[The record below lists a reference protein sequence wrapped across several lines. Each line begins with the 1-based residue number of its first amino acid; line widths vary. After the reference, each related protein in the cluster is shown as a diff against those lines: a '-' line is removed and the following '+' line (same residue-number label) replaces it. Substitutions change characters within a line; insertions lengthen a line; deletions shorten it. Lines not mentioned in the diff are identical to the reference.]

1 MLQRGY
7 RKEESLARYWAEQAI
22 DLCVDIDDEE
32 LNELTPPIKEAIAAL
47 ERDRRVIFIGE
58 SKSGKT
64 SLLAGLAQYPAM
76 MKAELKDDY
85 LCWRY
90 RSNDNDATCSAFIP
104 TETLEGLELV
114 DTANCADEERRET
127 LVGLMQN
134 ADVIIAVAD
143 ARNCETSS
151 IWEMLMK
158 LTPEQRKECLI
169 AITHTDM
176 LPAETALTLKDKL
189 RDFCAQKLA
198 AVPAVYLISPTTMKG
213 LEGFAQRVQ
222 ESLNSR
228 HGIKGD
234 IRKIID
240 RTCELL
246 NRQSRILRAREEVS
260 KNDNGFLSSV
270 DQEIDHFLNHQLTGL
285 KTYVDMYAEA
295 TLTALPQTLNKLNKT
310 FGFWLSPITLVR
322 MELFGAGTEKYYYHM
337 LCEEILNRQE
347 TSDKNFILS
356 CSGHWKN
363 VRPRMKKAMECEIG
377 EFPEQELGHE
387 LHELRRRLGRELY
400 RPFTKNNL
408 RRNIS
413 QAFIQCTSRMK
424 LYTSLICALLIAGG
438 VCGFIGMDSLAC
450 RLIIAAAVVWGLGSL
465 FHLSAA
471 RNIRKEII
479 KQARLLQDTISES
492 LNEDMQQL
500 LISRVA
506 AYRKL
511 YAEPRRKVA
520 RHDAMLKP
528 LQQKHLNILR
538 EINSILPR

>member
-1 MLQRGY
+1 
-7 RKEESLARYWAEQAI
+7 
-22 DLCVDIDDEE
+22 
-32 LNELTPPIKEAIAAL
+32 
-47 ERDRRVIFIGE
+47 
-58 SKSGKT
+58 
-64 SLLAGLAQYPAM
+64 
-76 MKAELKDDY
+76 
-85 LCWRY
+85 
-90 RSNDNDATCSAFIP
+90 
-104 TETLEGLELV
+104 
-114 DTANCADEERRET
+114 
-127 LVGLMQN
+127 
-134 ADVIIAVAD
+134 
-143 ARNCETSS
+143 
-151 IWEMLMK
+151 
-158 LTPEQRKECLI
+158 
-169 AITHTDM
+169 
-176 LPAETALTLKDKL
+176 
-189 RDFCAQKLA
+189 
-198 AVPAVYLISPTTMKG
+198 
-213 LEGFAQRVQ
+213 
-222 ESLNSR
+222 
-228 HGIKGD
+228 
-234 IRKIID
+234 
-240 RTCELL
+240 
-246 NRQSRILRAREEVS
+246 
-260 KNDNGFLSSV
+260 
-270 DQEIDHFLNHQLTGL
+270 
-285 KTYVDMYAEA
+285 
-295 TLTALPQTLNKLNKT
+295 
-310 FGFWLSPITLVR
+310 
-322 MELFGAGTEKYYYHM
+322 M

>member
-32 LNELTPPIKEAIAAL
+32 QTELIAPIQDAVNALN
-47 ERDRRVIFIGE
+47 RDRRVIFIGE

-64 SLLAGLAQYPAM
+64 SLLAGVAQYPAM
-76 MKAELKDDY
+76 LKAELKDDY

-90 RSNDNDATCSAFIP
+90 RSSDNDATCSAFIP
-104 TETLEGLELV
+104 EEAMEGIELV
-114 DTANCADEERRET
+114 DTANCAEEERTDT
-127 LVGLMQN
+127 LVGLMQD
-134 ADVIIAVAD
+134 ADVVVAVAD
-143 ARNCETSS
+143 ARTCENSS
-151 IWEMLMK
+151 IWALLMK
-158 LTPEQRKECLI
+158 LSPEQRKECLI
-169 AITHTDM
+169 AITHTDL
-176 LPAETALTLKDKL
+176 LPAETALTLKDRL

-198 AVPAVYLISPTTMKG
+198 AVPSVYLISPTTMKG

-222 ESLNSR
+222 ESLDAR
-228 HGIKGD
+228 HGLKGD
-234 IRKIID
+234 IRKVID

-285 KTYVDMYAEA
+285 KTYVDMYAET
-295 TLTALPQTLNKLNKT
+295 TLTALPQTLNKLTKT
-310 FGFWLSPITLVR
+310 FGFWLSPVTLVR

-377 EFPEQELGHE
+377 DFPEHELGHE
-387 LHELRRRLGRELY
+387 LHELRRRLGRDLY
-400 RPFTKNNL
+400 RPFAKLNL

-413 QAFIQCTSRMK
+413 QVFNQCTSRMK
-424 LYTSLICALLIAGG
+424 LYTFLICILLIAGG
-438 VCGFIGMDSLAC
+438 VCGFIGQDTIAF
-450 RLIIAAAVVWGLGSL
+450 RLVIAAAIVWGIGSV

-479 KQARLLQDTISES
+479 KQARSLQDTISES
-492 LNEDMQQL
+492 LKEDMQQL

-520 RHDAMLKP
+520 RNDAMLKP
-528 LQQKHLNILR
+528 LQHKHLNILR
-538 EINSILPR
+538 EINAILPR